1 MMTRRLAL
9 AALASLVTAPAFA
22 GDAVTVRAD
31 GTLETSAGPWALAG
45 LRQPFALGNR
55 WQALQQSCV
64 SALQTLLAGE
74 AVMLHP
80 RARDRWGR
88 TTGDLLLSSGRP
100 LEAALI
106 ETGWAVYEDD
116 GGDAARRTLLLSA
129 EGKARAANAGLWGA
143 GYRVYRSAESFP
155 IGDFV
160 IVAGRVMDAQ
170 KVGSRIFL
178 NFGADWKS
186 DFTALIEGDARRTF
200 RRGKVDPLA
209 WKGAYL
215 RLRGIA
221 ETWNGPLVRLLS
233 PGDVEILEG
242 DEA

>member
-1 MMTRRLAL
+1 MMTRRLAI

-31 GTLETSAGPWALAG
+31 GTLQTSAGPWALSG

-74 AVMLHP
+74 AVVLHP
-80 RARDRWGR
+80 KARDRWGR
-88 TTGDLLLSSGRP
+88 MTGDLLLASGRP
-100 LEAALI
+100 LAAALV

-116 GGDAARRTLLLSA
+116 GGEASRRALLLCA

-143 GYRVYRSAESFP
+143 GYRVYRLPALP
-155 IGDFV
+155 PVGDFV
-160 IVAGRVMDAQ
+160 IVMGRVMDAQ

-178 NFGADWKS
+178 NFGADWKR

-200 RRGKVDPLA
+200 RREKVDPLA
-209 WKGAYL
+209 WKGVSL

-221 ETWNGPLVRLLS
+221 EIWNGPLVRLLS